1 MKLLHVLWAAP
12 CCRAVA
18 AWQWHSEDAQ
28 QDSAQVTQEG
38 SGPSPHTT
46 LIPPP
51 HNAKPTAVPPA
62 PRSAQQHCFFGNYIV
77 PQHEEVAPTPT
88 GCESLW
94 CDTFT
99 GSHAA
104 ASEKR
109 QHNLSCTSSKYK
121 TLNGSCSPLTTDQNA
136 GDGWQS
142 VLEALIP

>member
-1 MKLLHVLWAAP
+1 M
-12 CCRAVA
+12 
-18 AWQWHSEDAQ
+18 
-28 QDSAQVTQEG
+28 
-38 SGPSPHTT
+38 
-46 LIPPP
+46 PP
-51 HNAKPTAVPPA
+51 T
-62 PRSAQQHCFFGNYIV
+62 PRSAQQCFFGNYFV

-94 CDTFT
+94 YDTFG

-136 GDGWQS
+136 EDGWHP
-142 VLEALIP
+142 VLEALSPWGGGQHRAVFYAHSSLRNTAVLSGGADAPAPCPHSVGFTPVWA